1 VEDIPVDTVIFA
13 IGQTSDLSF
22 LQAGDRVET
31 ERGLIK
37 VDRETYQTSVP
48 DIFACGDIA
57 HGARLFI
64 DAIASA
70 HTAARSMHDFLR
82 GTRTDVVLRKRWLP
96 AVYTMAEGWH
106 REPRRNAPVLES
118 GQRACSNE
126 IVELSFPEDQARRQ
140 GARCLRCNINTVFDT
155 SICIGCNGCVD
166 VCPEDL
172 IKLVGLSRL
181 QDEDAW
187 ARLEQAGA
195 GIPFQDYA
203 AMPAEEKD
211 ELGGIML
218 KDESTCIRCAMCASR
233 CPTHAILM
241 KRFEHY
247 QECVSVPSPN
257 PRIHYQAD

>member
-1 VEDIPVDTVIFA
+1 
-13 IGQTSDLSF
+13 
-22 LQAGDRVET
+22 
-31 ERGLIK
+31 
-37 VDRETYQTSVP
+37 TYQTTAP

-82 GTRTDVVLRKRWLP
+82 GTRTDVVVRKHWEP

-106 REPRRNAPVLES
+106 REERCNAPVLES
-118 GQRACSNE
+118 GIRSASTE
-126 IVELSFPEDQARRQ
+126 IVELSYPEEMARRQ

-155 SICIGCNGCVD
+155 STCIACNGCVD

-181 QDEDAW
+181 KDEDAW
-187 ARLEQAGA
+187 LKLEQAGA
-195 GIPFQDYA
+195 DITFEAYR
-203 AMPAEEKD
+203 AMSMEEKD

-233 CPTHAILM
+233 CPTQAILM
-241 KRFEHY
+241 KRFVHY
-247 QECVSVPSPN
+247 KECVAVPTPN
-257 PRIHYQAD
+257 PRILYSR